1 MHRTAR
7 RNTRGTRAIIDYTNL
22 RMELNFEYTRL
33 EYVERD
39 VKYLTRPFRSKSKD
53 LKLEQ
58 LIYLVS
64 EVYSIV
70 STKEKFIKLIKKSI
84 GE

>member
-1 MHRTAR
+1 
-7 RNTRGTRAIIDYTNL
+7 
-22 RMELNFEYTRL
+22 MELNFEYTRL

-58 LIYLVS
+58 LILYL
-64 EVYSIV
+64 
-70 STKEKFIKLIKKSI
+70 KFIRLYLRRRNLLSWLKKVSVNSFYL
-84 GE
+84 EATD

>member
-1 MHRTAR
+1 
-7 RNTRGTRAIIDYTNL
+7 
-22 RMELNFEYTRL
+22 MELNFEYMRL

-58 LIYLVS
+58 LILYL
-64 EVYSIV
+64 
-70 STKEKFIKLIKKSI
+70 KFIRLYLRRRNLLSWLKKVSVNSFYL
-84 GE
+84 EATD

>member
-1 MHRTAR
+1 M
-7 RNTRGTRAIIDYTNL
+7 
-22 RMELNFEYTRL
+22 RL